1 MDPIEVQ
8 DWTRGELL
16 TLQRKI
22 RDSRERSDYFIL
34 LSEWEMSLLEASLE
48 IAGDL

>member
-16 TLQRKI
+16 TLQRRI
-22 RDSRERSDYFIL
+22 IEAREKGDYFLL
-34 LSEWEMSLLEASLE
+34 LSEWEMQLLEASLE
-48 IAGDL
+48 IAGNL